1 MSLIIKNLSAN
12 LGTRVILN
20 SINLEIKKGK
30 IHALMGPNGSGKSTL
45 AGVLMGNPSYELR
58 IKNLELRI
66 DKKNIIGLKPDE
78 RARAGLFLAFQN
90 PISIPGVN
98 VANLL
103 KTAYQVIKG
112 TNPKKS
118 FDFGTHRLVHPS
130 AQDKLKK
137 FHNPA
142 LSVWK
147 FNEILVKKAKAL
159 GIPQEFLRRSLNEE
173 FSGGE
178 KKKLEMLQAWILSP
192 KYAVFD
198 EIDTGLDV
206 DALKIVARGIT
217 KLKKEKTGIL
227 IITHY
232 LRILKYVKPD
242 FVHILVNGE
251 IVKSGGYKLA
261 EIVEKNGYKK
271 WTINKSQIQSPNIKS
286 NPKPQVQI

>member
-30 IHALMGPNGSGKSTL
+30 IHALMGPNGRGKSTL

-103 KTAYQVIKG
+103 KTAYQLNKEQR
-112 TNPKKS
+112 TKNKEQKK
-118 FDFGTHRLVHPS
+118 TY
-130 AQDKLKK
+130 
-137 FHNPA
+137 NPA

-178 KKKLEMLQAWILSP
+178 KKKLEMLQAIVLQP
-192 KYAVFD
+192 KYAIFD
-198 EIDTGLDV
+198 EIDTGLDI
-206 DALKIVARGIT
+206 DALKIVAAGINT
-217 KLKKEKTGIL
+217 LKK
-227 IITHY
+227 
-232 LRILKYVKPD
+232 
-242 FVHILVNGE
+242 
-251 IVKSGGYKLA
+251 
-261 EIVEKNGYKK
+261 
-271 WTINKSQIQSPNIKS
+271 
-286 NPKPQVQI
+286 

>member
-1 MSLIIKNLSAN
+1 MSLIIKNLSAKI
-12 LGTRVILN
+12 GSKTILN
-20 SINLEIKKGK
+20 SINLEIIKGK

-45 AGVLMGNPSYELR
+45 AGVLMGNPAYEINNKKSQ
-58 IKNLELRI
+58 IKI
-66 DKKNIIGLKPDE
+66 DGKDILDLKTDE

-98 VANLL
+98 VAGLL
-103 KTAYQVIKG
+103 KTAYSL
-112 TNPKKS
+112 THEKKS
-118 FDFGTHRLVHPS
+118 AR
-130 AQDKLKK
+130 AQKTL
-137 FHNPA
+137 NPVIN
-142 LSVWK
+142 VWK
-147 FNEILVKKAKAL
+147 FHEILVKKAKFL

-192 KYAVFD
+192 KYAIFD

-206 DALKIVARGIT
+206 DALKVVASGIT

-242 FVHILVNGE
+242 FIHILVGGK

-261 EIVEKNGYKK
+261 EEVEKYGYKK
-271 WTINKSQIQSPNIKS
+271 WIK
-286 NPKPQVQI
+286 N

>member
-1 MSLIIKNLSAN
+1 
-12 LGTRVILN
+12 
-20 SINLEIKKGK
+20 
-30 IHALMGPNGSGKSTL
+30 MGPNGSGKSTL
-45 AGVLMGNPSYELR
+45 AGVLMGNPAYSVKDGQAQ
-58 IKNLELRI
+58 IKI
-66 DKKNIIGLKPDE
+66 DKLEIVNLRPDE

-98 VANLL
+98 VAGLL
-103 KTAYQVIKG
+103 KTAYTITHEKKG
-112 TNPKKS
+112 DRAKK
-118 FDFGTHRLVHPS
+118 TL
-130 AQDKLKK
+130 
-137 FHNPA
+137 NPA
-142 LSVWK
+142 INVWK
-147 FNEILVKKAKAL
+147 FHEILVQKAKLL

-192 KYAVFD
+192 KYAIFD

-206 DALKIVARGIT
+206 DALKIVASGIT

-242 FVHILVNGE
+242 FVHILVNGK

-261 EIVEKNGYKK
+261 EEVEKYGYKK
-271 WTINKSQIQSPNIKS
+271 WIN
-286 NPKPQVQI
+286 

>member
-1 MSLIIKNLSAN
+1 
-12 LGTRVILN
+12 
-20 SINLEIKKGK
+20 
-30 IHALMGPNGSGKSTL
+30 MGPNGSGKSTL

-103 KTAYQVIKG
+103 KTAYQLNKEQR
-112 TNPKKS
+112 TKNKEQKK
-118 FDFGTHRLVHPS
+118 TY
-130 AQDKLKK
+130 
-137 FHNPA
+137 NPA